1 MFSHMTI
8 GISDLPRAIEFYDAV
23 LAPLGIERLPVKYAT
38 WASWQRS
45 GEAPKLWVGLPFNK
59 MPAHP
64 GNGWMAAFSAPSRK
78 AVDEAYAAAISAGA
92 QDEGAPGL
100 RPNFG
105 PNYYGAYVR
114 DLDGNKI
121 HFVSREEEPAVASS
135 D

>member
-8 GISDLPRAIEFYDAV
+8 GASDLPRAIAFYDVV

-38 WASWQRS
+38 WASWQRP
-45 GEAPKLWVGLPFNK
+45 GEAPKLWVGLPFNNL
-59 MPAHP
+59 PAHP
-64 GNGWMAAFSAPSRK
+64 GNGWMAAFSASSRK

-92 QDEGAPGL
+92 EDEGAPGL

-121 HFVSREEEPAVASS
+121 HFIYRES

>member
-1 MFSHMTI
+1 MT
-8 GISDLPRAIEFYDAV
+8 LYWP
-23 LAPLGIERLPVKYAT
+23 PLGIERLPVKYAN
-38 WASWQRS
+38 WASLQRP